1 MYWTELYF
9 KWSLIVGLGLTGLAI
24 ILFLIK
30 LLMSTIKERIEKRNK
45 K

>member
-9 KWSLIVGLGLTGLAI
+9 KWSLIVGIGLTI
-24 ILFLIK
+24 IAVIFILIK
-30 LLMSTIKERIEKRNK
+30 TLMSILKERIEKRNK

>member
-9 KWSLIVGLGLTGLAI
+9 KWSLIVGIGLTI
-24 ILFLIK
+24 IAVIFILIK
-30 LLMSTIKERIEKRNK
+30 TLMSILKERIEKNK